1 MQIRCKDLCT
11 CDTWIM
17 HVPHNA
23 ARSTSHFVVHALFF
37 IVDAPLGEMIHIY
50 IFNTFVLVVNG

>member
-23 ARSTSHFVVHALFF
+23 AGSTSHFIVHALFF
-37 IVDAPLGEMIHIY
+37 IVDAPLGEMIHI
-50 IFNTFVLVVNG
+50 